1 MTYSQVSRLFA
12 QTPED
17 FGSMDSDVGLEK
29 RILKNLYI
37 PPQHC
42 AQGCIF
48 LLVVLGLSWTYIS
61 LSRHFKRKK
70 QTYYS
75 ISKH

>member
-1 MTYSQVSRLFA
+1 
-12 QTPED
+12 
-17 FGSMDSDVGLEK
+17 MDSDVGLEK

-37 PPQHC
+37 PPPHC

-70 QTYYS
+70 LIILFPNTKILLTIMILQHRTQN
-75 ISKH
+75 ILPL